1 MVQWVKNLTV
11 AVRVTAETQ
20 VPSLAQHSGLKDL
33 HCCRCSVGLSYGS
46 GSVPGPRTPHAV
58 GQPKK

>member
-11 AVRVTAETQ
+11 VAQVAAEVR

-33 HCCRCSVGLSYGS
+33 ALLQLQHSLHPWLGLNPW
-46 GSVPGPRTPHAV
+46 PGNFPTSQM
-58 GQPKK
+58 QP

>member
-46 GSVPGPRTPHAV
+46 GSVPGPRTP
-58 GQPKK
+58 